1 MLSKGEKI
9 FTLITNLLTFAL
21 CLLVVV
27 PFGKTGISESEL
39 TFKVLLAPIA
49 ILVLFILNSYVKY
62 VVNASDNK
70 YLSFSTYITIFGYAI
85 SILAYSVIVMVR
97 TGSGPVLES
106 GSNFIFTIT
115 PWIVITSIM
124 VVGAVLLGV
133 LAVAIH
139 RFVLLLSTKENLF
152 FDIVLLI
159 LLIIFT
165 SVMKGL
171 LYKHLNVE
179 LDGSAL
185 QFIVA
190 PALIVL
196 ALETFLG
203 YSMFNF
209 LKYNEKYVYVS
220 REELIEKW
228 KAGRDEVYR
237 QAQLDILYN
246 LYRFSKN
253 ELGIEET
260 PVVEELAPV
269 VEETPVVEEEP
280 VVEEA
285 PVVEEPAVEEPQP
298 AVIEVKEE
306 VSEEHVE
313 KLSEIESKINDLM
326 KAKEELE
333 EVEEE
338 APVVEEPKVAYPP
351 KEFKPTF
358 AEMVKYAQNFEG
370 VTYQGNAEGT
380 NYKFFVGKKVFLILV
395 DNPKD
400 YRLTFLMDLPQ
411 ASDYAQI
418 FAFSKAKSPKSIYSF
433 KLVSKGEFGEEEI
446 KSIIKGSYEMVET
459 IKERELAAKEAEKAR
474 KAQEKLEQ
482 KLAAMTEEQRVK
494 YLERL
499 AKKEAEAKLT
509 PEEKAQIEADKLAE
523 KARIEEE
530 KAAAKAKAE
539 EEKAAAKAKA
549 EEEKAAAKAK
559 AEEEKAAAKAK
570 AEEEKAA
577 AKAKAEE
584 EKAAAK
590 AEAEKA
596 KQKARLEAQKAKEK
610 EKAKAEAEKAKEKA
624 RLEAQKAKEKE
635 KAKAEAEKAKEK
647 ARLEAQKAK
656 EKEKL
661 AAQKAKEKEKL
672 AAQKAKEKEKE
683 KLAAQ
688 KAKEKEKA
696 KAEAQKAK
704 EKADAEKAA

>member
-27 PFGKTGISESEL
+27 PFGKTGISEGEL

-159 LLIIFT
+159 LLIVFT

-269 VEETPVVEEEP
+269 VQEEIIEEPVVEEEP
-280 VVEEA
+280 VAEEA
-285 PVVEEPAVEEPQP
+285 PVVEESPVVEETPVEEEAPVVEEATVVEEPQP
-298 AVIEVKEE
+298 EVIEVKEE

-411 ASDYAQI
+411 ASEYAQI

-530 KAAAKAKAE
+530 KAAAKAKSE

-559 AEEEKAAAKAK
+559 VEEEKAA
-570 AEEEKAA
+570 
-577 AKAKAEE
+577 
-584 EKAAAK
+584 
-590 AEAEKA
+590 
-596 KQKARLEAQKAKEK
+596 
-610 EKAKAEAEKAKEKA
+610 
-624 RLEAQKAKEKE
+624 
-635 KAKAEAEKAKEK
+635 AKAEAEKAKEK

>member
-9 FTLITNLLTFAL
+9 FTIITNLLTFAL
-21 CLLVVV
+21 CLLVAI
-27 PFGKTGISESEL
+27 PFGKTGLSENEL
-39 TFKVLLAPIA
+39 LFKVLIAPIIA
-49 ILVLFILNSYVKY
+49 CVLFALNSYVKY

-70 YLSFSTYITIFGYAI
+70 YLSFSVYITVFGYAI
-85 SILAYSVIVMVR
+85 SILAYAVILMIR
-97 TGSGPVLES
+97 TNAGAVF
-106 GSNFIFTIT
+106 NIT
-115 PWIVITSIM
+115 PWIVLTSIL
-124 VVGAVLLGV
+124 VVATVV
-133 LAVAIH
+133 LAVLAVTIH
-139 RFVLLLSTKENLF
+139 RFILLLSTKENLF
-152 FDIVLLI
+152 FDIVLFI

-165 SVMKGL
+165 SVIKGL

-179 LDGSAL
+179 LNGSAM
-185 QFIVA
+185 QFILA

-196 ALETFLG
+196 AIETFLG
-203 YSMFNF
+203 YSMYNF

-253 ELGIEET
+253 ELGIEDAPAPAEVT
-260 PVVEELAPV
+260 VPEVVE
-269 VEETPVVEEEP
+269 
-280 VVEEA
+280 EEA
-285 PVVEEPAVEEPQP
+285 PVVIEEPTPEVVEEPTPEVVEEPTPEVVEEPAPVVVEEPTP
-298 AVIEVKEE
+298 VVVEVKEE

-338 APVVEEPKVAYPP
+338 EPVVEQPKADYPP
-351 KEFKPTF
+351 KDFKPSF
-358 AEMVKYAQNFEG
+358 AEMVKYAQSFEG

-380 NYKFFVGKKVFLILV
+380 NYKFYVGKKVFLILV

-418 FAFSKAKSPKSIYSF
+418 TAFSKAKSPKSVYAF
-433 KLVSKGEFGEEEI
+433 KLVSKGEFGEDEI
-446 KSIIKGSYEMVET
+446 KPIIKGSYEMLEI
-459 IKERELAAKEAEKAR
+459 IKQRELEAKEAEKAR

-482 KLAAMTEEQRVK
+482 KLAGMTEEQRVK
-494 YLERL
+494 YLERM

-509 PEEKAQIEADKLAE
+509 PEEKAQIEDEKIAAKAQAE
-523 KARIEEE
+523 AE
-530 KAAAKAKAE
+530 KAAAKAQAEAEKAAAKAQAE
-539 EEKAAAKAKA
+539 EEKAAAKAQA
-549 EEEKAAAKAK
+549 EAEKAAAKLA
-559 AEEEKAAAKAK
+559 AE
-570 AEEEKAA
+570 
-577 AKAKAEE
+577 
-584 EKAAAK
+584 
-590 AEAEKA
+590 
-596 KQKARLEAQKAKEK
+596 
-610 EKAKAEAEKAKEKA
+610 
-624 RLEAQKAKEKE
+624 
-635 KAKAEAEKAKEK
+635 
-647 ARLEAQKAK
+647 KAK

-672 AAQKAKEKEKE
+672 AAQKAKEKEKAKLEAEKAKEKE

-696 KAEAQKAK
+696 KLEAQKAKEKEKLAAQKAKEKEKAKLEAQKAKEKEKAKLEAEKAKEKAKLEAQKAK
-704 EKADAEKAA
+704 EKAA

>member
-27 PFGKTGISESEL
+27 PFGKTGISEKEL
-39 TFKVLLAPIA
+39 TFKVLIAPIA

-62 VVNASDNK
+62 VVNSSDNK

-115 PWIVITSIM
+115 PWIVLTSIM
-124 VVGAVLLGV
+124 VVGAVLLGL
-133 LAVAIH
+133 LAIAIH
-139 RFVLLLSTKENLF
+139 KFVLLLSTKENLF
-152 FDIVLLI
+152 FDIILLI

-253 ELGIEET
+253 ELGIEDLPVAEE
-260 PVVEELAPV
+260 VVEEIATPTLEEEPV
-269 VEETPVVEEEP
+269 VEETPVEEEP
-280 VVEEA
+280 VVEET
-285 PVVEEPAVEEPQP
+285 QP
-298 AVIEVKEE
+298 EVIEVKEE

-338 APVVEEPKVAYPP
+338 TPVVEEPKVAYPP
-351 KEFKPTF
+351 KEFKPSF
-358 AEMVKYAQNFEG
+358 AEMVKYAQSFEG

-380 NYKFFVGKKVFLILV
+380 NYKFYVGKKLFLILL

-411 ASDYAQI
+411 ASEYAQI

-433 KLVSKGEFGEEEI
+433 KLVSKGEFGEDEI
-446 KSIIKGSYEMVET
+446 KSIIKGAYEMVET
-459 IKERELAAKEAEKAR
+459 IKQRELEAKEAEKAR

-482 KLAAMTEEQRVK
+482 KLATMTEEQRVK

-499 AKKEAEAKLT
+499 AKKEAESKLT

-559 AEEEKAAAKAK
+559 TEEEKAAAKAK

-577 AKAKAEE
+577 AKLAE
-584 EKAAAK
+584 EKAK
-590 AEAEKA
+590 E
-596 KQKARLEAQKAKEK
+596 KARLEAQKAKEK
-610 EKAKAEAEKAKEKA
+610 EKLAAQKAKEKEKA
-624 RLEAQKAKEKE
+624 KLEAQKAKEKE

-672 AAQKAKEKEKE
+672 AAQKAKEKEK
-683 KLAAQ
+683 LAAQ
-688 KAKEKEKA
+688 KAKEKEKLA
-696 KAEAQKAK
+696 AQKAK
-704 EKADAEKAA
+704 EDKAA